1 MANELVSMH
10 PPLFSLWLSLVH
22 FTTGTTYEQDVVTH
36 LWFWISKHYFA
47 CMPPCLSL
55 PLSCVPCLSLS
66 PLFLSISLS
75 PFLFLSLPLPP
86 YPSLHCKKCGVI
98 STQTVC
104 EKHTQVFHNPR
115 VEWIGVISTQTLC
128 EKHSLMFHNLC
139 VELITLSLRWII
151 HAWVVN
157 ITLQATR
164 PIAAILYPF
173 VYVRAYLCLSKAIQQ
188 LLRSVKTARKPPLRV
203 QESSLT
209 LCGPWHWHPVARRS
223 RLYPVFMTLTYGKT
237 AFYAVLPHLC

>member
-1 MANELVSMH
+1 M
-10 PPLFSLWLSLVH
+10 VH
-22 FTTGTTYEQDVVTH
+22 F
-36 LWFWISKHYFA
+36 I
-47 CMPPCLSL
+47 
-55 PLSCVPCLSLS
+55 
-66 PLFLSISLS
+66 I
-75 PFLFLSLPLPP
+75 PFQ
-86 YPSLHCKKCGVI
+86 YYAHCKKCGVI

-104 EKHTQVFHNPR
+104 EKHTQVFHNLR
-115 VEWIGVISTQTLC
+115 VESIGVISTQTLC
-128 EKHSLMFHNLC
+128 EKHSLTFHNLC

-173 VYVRAYLCLSKAIQQ
+173 VYVRAYLSLSKAIQQ
-188 LLRSVKTARKPPLRV
+188 LLRSVKAARKPPLRV

-209 LCGPWHWHPVARRS
+209 KAAVWAMALAPGRHS
-223 RLYPVFMTLTYGKT
+223 RLYPVFMTYGKT